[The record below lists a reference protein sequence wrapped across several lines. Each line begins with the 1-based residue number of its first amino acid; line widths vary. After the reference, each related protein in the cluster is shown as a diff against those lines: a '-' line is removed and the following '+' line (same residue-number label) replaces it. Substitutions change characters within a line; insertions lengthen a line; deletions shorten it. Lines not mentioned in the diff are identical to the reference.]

1 MQTWMRTALGCT
13 LVMLAMTGCASLSER
28 QCRAEDWY
36 QIGFSDGVNGARPDR
51 VSSHGEA
58 CAKYSIQVDSQQYE
72 FGRRDGLIHYCT
84 TARGLGVGQEGMS
97 YTGVCEGTREADF
110 IRGWR
115 VGRQFHEI
123 DARLASIDSDMRMYR
138 NRLSDKDLDDT
149 QRRRIERV
157 YRDLSYERSR
167 LEADRRQLE
176 WELPRLLRDTQ
187 PPPKPF

>member
-1 MQTWMRTALGCT
+1 MPTWTRSALCCS
-13 LVMLAMTGCASLSER
+13 LMVLALSGCASLSER
-28 QCRAEDWY
+28 QCRGEDWY

-58 CAKYSIQVDSQQYE
+58 CAKYSITVDTQQYE
-72 FGRRDGLIHYCT
+72 FGRRDGLVHYCT
-84 TARGLGVGQEGMS
+84 TARGFGIGQDGLA
-97 YTGVCEGTREADF
+97 YTGVCEGSGEADF
-110 IRGWR
+110 VRGWR
-115 VGRQFHEI
+115 VGRQFYEI

-149 QRRRIERV
+149 QCRRIERV

-176 WELPRLLRDTQ
+176 WDLQRLLRDVRLV
-187 PPPKPF
+187 PKPL